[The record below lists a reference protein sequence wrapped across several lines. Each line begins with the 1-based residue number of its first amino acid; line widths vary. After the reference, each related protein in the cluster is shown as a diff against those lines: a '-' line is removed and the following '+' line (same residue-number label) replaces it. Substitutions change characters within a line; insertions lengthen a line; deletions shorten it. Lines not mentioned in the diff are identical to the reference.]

1 MTDTNEIEAPLFHAR
16 LTPYRSLGRQGF
28 KTLMFILLGCWFAV
42 GIVFLS
48 MGAWPI
54 FGFFGLDMLAIWL
67 AFRINYR
74 SARQY
79 EEVLLTR
86 SELVIH
92 KVAASGEAV
101 QLNFNPFWTKFAIK
115 RHPYAGVTS
124 LKLISGGVVHSIG
137 TFLNPEDRESFG
149 KAFQFAL
156 ARAKS

>member
-1 MTDTNEIEAPLFHAR
+1 MTETNEIETPLFHAK
-16 LTPYRSLGRQGF
+16 LTPHRSLGRRGF
-28 KTLMFILLGCWFAV
+28 RTLMYILLGCWFVV
-42 GIVFLS
+42 GLVFLS

-54 FGFFGLDMLAIWL
+54 FGFFGLDVLGIWL

-79 EEVLLTR
+79 EEVMLTR

-92 KVAASGEAV
+92 KVAASGKAI
-101 QLNFNPFWTKFAIK
+101 QLKFNPFWTKFAIK

-124 LKLISGGVVHSIG
+124 LKLISGGVALSIG
-137 TFLNPEDRESFG
+137 AFLNPEDRESFG

>member
-1 MTDTNEIEAPLFHAR
+1 MTETNEIEAPLFHAR

-28 KTLMFILLGCWFAV
+28 KTLMYILLGCWFVV
-42 GIVFLS
+42 GVVFLS

-54 FGFFGLDMLAIWL
+54 FGFFGLDVLGIWL

-79 EEVLLTR
+79 EEVMLTR

-92 KVAASGEAV
+92 KVAASGKAI
-101 QLNFNPFWTKFAIK
+101 QLKFNPFWTKFAIK

-124 LKLISGGVVHSIG
+124 LKLISGGVAHSIG
-137 TFLNPEDRESFG
+137 AFLNPEDRESFG

>member
-16 LTPYRSLGRQGF
+16 LTPYRSLGRKGF
-28 KTLMFILLGCWFAV
+28 MTLTFILLGCWFAV

-54 FGFFGLDMLAIWL
+54 FGFFGLDVFGIWL

-74 SARQY
+74 SARQF
-79 EEVLLTR
+79 EEVRLTR
-86 SELVIH
+86 SELTVN
-92 KVAASGEAV
+92 KVAASGKAI
-101 QLNFNPFWTKFAIK
+101 QLKLNPFWTKFSIK
-115 RHPYAGVTS
+115 RHPYAGVTA
-124 LKLISGGVVHSIG
+124 LKLVSGGISHSIG
-137 TFLNPEDRESFG
+137 EFLNPEDRESFG